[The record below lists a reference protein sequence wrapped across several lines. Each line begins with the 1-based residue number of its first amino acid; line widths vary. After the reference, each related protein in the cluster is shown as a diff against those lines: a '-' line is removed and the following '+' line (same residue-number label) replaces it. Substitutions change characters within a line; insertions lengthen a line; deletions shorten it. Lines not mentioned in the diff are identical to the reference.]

1 MYQLRRARSYAE
13 EHAGSIDL
21 TDSSVECPVQQCTQ
35 VGARDVIGIRF
46 QSARKKSCQY
56 YTYIQFKPDQIV
68 AWWVGDGEDEI

>member
-1 MYQLRRARSYAE
+1 VYQLRRARSYAE